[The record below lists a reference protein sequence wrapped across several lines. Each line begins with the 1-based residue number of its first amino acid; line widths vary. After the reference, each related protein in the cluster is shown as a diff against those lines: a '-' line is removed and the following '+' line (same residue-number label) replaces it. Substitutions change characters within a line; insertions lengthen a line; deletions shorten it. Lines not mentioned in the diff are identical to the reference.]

1 MSPSVSRVFEKVFLG
16 YYLVYS
22 FYFLYWINL
31 VNGEFY
37 LIDFLGVAP
46 SLIFWTLLLCF
57 YQISRRNIIIA
68 KAVVFLLILVH
79 AFLVFVIFY
88 FFTDPEERHANRIHE
103 ILAYIGI
110 GLSLIVLITGKRW
123 IPAPENDE

>member
-1 MSPSVSRVFEKVFLG
+1 
-16 YYLVYS
+16 
-22 FYFLYWINL
+22 L